1 MARLFWLGLLA
12 PAFLISG
19 CAEDPD
25 LRTYDDVAVVES
37 VFAITETTPV
47 PSLDDAADDPVVWV
61 NESDVTQSRIVGTD
75 KQSGLIVY
83 DLEGKQL
90 QHLADGLP
98 NNVDLR
104 ANISIPG
111 FDGAL
116 VVTSDRADNT
126 LGLYSM
132 SAEGLTRL
140 GSIASP
146 VEEPY
151 GACMGHLFGLPTG
164 FVTYKTGE
172 VIAYRIESIASEVNA
187 SVVKVAQFETQ
198 LEGCTVDDERG
209 VLYVGE
215 ENRGFWALEL
225 TEVDQRLSGSDPV
238 LLDGLEQDSGL
249 VADVE
254 GLDLYIGADGERYL
268 VVSSQGNDSFAVYAV
283 EGDGFEVDF
292 VKRFRVSAQTSG
304 IDGAQETDGIAV
316 SSANLGSRYPEGILV
331 VQDGFN
337 APQGSAQNFKYVDWR
352 SLQVD
357 SD

>member
-1 MARLFWLGLLA
+1 M
-12 PAFLISG
+12 
-19 CAEDPD
+19 
-25 LRTYDDVAVVES
+25 
-37 VFAITETTPV
+37 
-47 PSLDDAADDPVVWV
+47 
-61 NESDVTQSRIVGTD
+61 
-75 KQSGLIVY
+75 
-83 DLEGKQL
+83 
-90 QHLADGLP
+90 
-98 NNVDLR
+98 
-104 ANISIPG
+104 
-111 FDGAL
+111 
-116 VVTSDRADNT
+116 
-126 LGLYSM
+126 
-132 SAEGLTRL
+132 
-140 GSIASP
+140 
-146 VEEPY
+146 
-151 GACMGHLFGLPTG
+151 
-164 FVTYKTGE
+164 
-172 VIAYRIESIASEVNA
+172 
-187 SVVKVAQFETQ
+187 
-198 LEGCTVDDERG
+198 
-209 VLYVGE
+209 
-215 ENRGFWALEL
+215 
-225 TEVDQRLSGSDPV
+225 DQRLSGSDPV